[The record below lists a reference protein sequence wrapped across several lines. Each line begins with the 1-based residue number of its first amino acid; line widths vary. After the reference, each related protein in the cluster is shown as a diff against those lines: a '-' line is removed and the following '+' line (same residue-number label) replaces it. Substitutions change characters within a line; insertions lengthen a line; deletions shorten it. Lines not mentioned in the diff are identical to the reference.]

1 MMLNIFVDNKAV
13 QKVKKIV
20 KKIYPNASIHDRR
33 KLESL
38 IIGDFIFG
46 FIAVFYVIT
55 QYRSNMDAFYL
66 IYFIGHSITAFGFLL
81 SLILV
86 LIKRKNLAVWA
97 LYCFFLGTSIA
108 TLIVPTLQQGD
119 YYFYMFNYIFF
130 QTSLL
135 MLFLYLNI
143 VTVQKFH
150 HLTSFIVVVLDS
162 LIVIIYY
169 VYVGSL
175 ENTGNIISVF
185 LPVFLGFLINVTL
198 ISGLHHHQIDELK
211 KNQAE
216 IERLLGKSQSRVDI
230 FEKILPICSHCK
242 TIRNKEGEWIQIEN
256 YIRDH
261 SKFEFSHGI
270 CPKCHHKYYSEYLD

>member
-1 MMLNIFVDNKAV
+1 MMLNKFVDNKAV
-13 QKVKKIV
+13 QKVKKMV
-20 KKIYPNASIHDRR
+20 KKLYPNASIYDRR

-46 FIAVFYVIT
+46 IIAVFYVIT
-55 QYRSNMDAFYL
+55 QFRSNMDIYYF
-66 IYFIGHSITAFGFLL
+66 IYFIGHSITASGFLL
-81 SLILV
+81 SFILV
-86 LIKRKNLAVWA
+86 LMKRKNVAVWF
-97 LYCFFLGTSIA
+97 LYCFFLGTTIA
-108 TLIVPTLQQGD
+108 TLMVPTLEQGD

-135 MLFLYLNI
+135 MLFLFLNI
-143 VTVQKFH
+143 VAVQKIH
-150 HLTSFIVVVLDS
+150 RLTSLIVVILNS

-185 LPVFLGFLINVTL
+185 LPVFLGFLINIAV

-216 IERLLGKSQSRVDI
+216 IERLLGKTQSRVDI

-242 TIRNKEGEWIQIEN
+242 TIRNKEGEWIQIEE

-261 SKFEFSHGI
+261 SKFKFSHGI
-270 CPKCHHKYYSEYLD
+270 CPKCHQEYYSEYLD